1 MAWGSCENCA
11 KLAEDHDSFLANPYK
26 LFFYYIPYSAE
37 MYVCDTVGHHI
48 SAGNISAATFAVT
61 QGEHSNSFN
70 IKKCYTKSHFDFL
83 LEKKN
88 KFNCYYNNSI
98 FIICQYLHMIIKR
111 IGIDLGTTYT
121 LVHLPKR
128 GIVINEPSVVA
139 ISMTDKKILA
149 VGNEAKDM
157 LGRTP
162 DNIIALKPLKDGVIA
177 DYRATEAML
186 RYFINKSLG
195 GIRLFRPEVMVA
207 VPAGISSTERRA
219 VIDATI
225 AAGAK
230 AAYIIK
236 EPVAAAIGAD
246 IPIGSASGHMIIDIG
261 GGTAEMAVISLGGIV
276 SSTSVR
282 VGGIRFDNA
291 IIDYIRRKYNLS
303 IGERTAEEIKIN
315 IGSALYLENKL
326 TMEIRGRDIISG
338 LPRSIMVT
346 SNDVTESIQNELE
359 AIINAVKKVLHDT
372 PPELSSDIMDKGM
385 VLSGG
390 SSLLRNIDQLLSR
403 TTGVPAYV
411 ANDAL
416 LCVAKGT
423 GIALDNLDSYKRSIL
438 ATK

>member
-1 MAWGSCENCA
+1 MFG
-11 KLAEDHDSFLANPYK
+11 
-26 LFFYYIPYSAE
+26 
-37 MYVCDTVGHHI
+37 V
-48 SAGNISAATFAVT
+48 
-61 QGEHSNSFN
+61 
-70 IKKCYTKSHFDFL
+70 
-83 LEKKN
+83 
-88 KFNCYYNNSI
+88 
-98 FIICQYLHMIIKR
+98 KR

-139 ISMTDKKILA
+139 ISVTDKKILA

-162 DNIIALKPLKDGVIA
+162 DTIIALKPLKDGVIA
-177 DYRATEAML
+177 DYRSTEAML
-186 RYFINKSLG
+186 RYFINKALG
-195 GIRLFRPEVMVA
+195 AKMRLFRPEVMVA

-276 SSTSVR
+276 CSTSVR
-282 VGGIRFDNA
+282 VGGNRFDNS
-291 IIDYIRRKYNLS
+291 ILEFVRKKYGLS
-303 IGERTAEEIKIN
+303 VGERTAEEIKIN

-326 TMEIRGRDIISG
+326 TMEVRGRDIVSG
-338 LPRSIMVT
+338 LPRSVIIS
-346 SNDVTESIQNELE
+346 SNDVTEGLQNDLE
-359 AIINAVKKVLHDT
+359 ALVTAVKKVLHDT
-372 PPELSSDIMDKGM
+372 PPELSADIMDKGIVM
-385 VLSGG
+385 SGG
-390 SSLLRNIDQLLSR
+390 SSLLRNIDQLITR

-411 ANDAL
+411 ANDAE
-416 LCVAKGT
+416 LCVVKGT